1 MEEGASAVV
10 RVFCGTVVHALALD
24 KLSVVPRA
32 WLGVDAAGRIAF
44 LHSPQQD
51 GEADRPTLIHKYT
64 PLYLFIYC
72 LYLLFL

>member
-64 PLYLFIYC
+64 PLYLF
-72 LYLLFL
+72 LLFRK